1 MEIKSKIEQLIG
13 LLKGETDLYRS
24 MQVVIDREKEA
35 TLQSDLNALNK
46 TIIEKEKI
54 LVEIQQKEAQRRLL
68 VADLSDK
75 LGYGARDLTLTGISQ
90 LVEEPLAKSL
100 NLVCQDFSSVLC
112 RLQADNQRN
121 QQIIEHSRDLIRDS
135 FNLLNELLTPNTVYY
150 RTGNIK
156 STKSTGK
163 CVRSEV

>member
-1 MEIKSKIEQLIG
+1 MKIKSTLAQLIE
-13 LLKGETDLYRS
+13 LLREETDLYRS

-35 TLQSDLNALNK
+35 AVQSDLTALNE

-54 LVEIQQKEAQRRLL
+54 VVEIQQKEAQRRLL
-68 VADLSDK
+68 VAGLSDK
-75 LGYGARDLTLTGISQ
+75 LGCGARDLTLTGISQ

-100 NLVCQDFSSVLC
+100 KLVSQDFSSVLS
-112 RLQADNQRN
+112 RLKTDNQRN

-135 FNLLNELLTPNTVYY
+135 FNLLNELLTPNRVYY

>member
-1 MEIKSKIEQLIG
+1 MMAQLIG
-13 LLKGETDLYRS
+13 LLKEETELYRS

-35 TLQSDLNALNK
+35 AVQSDLTALDK
-46 TIIEKEKI
+46 TIIEKENI
-54 LVEIQQKEAQRRLL
+54 LSEIRQKEAQRRLL
-68 VADLSDK
+68 VTGLSDK
-75 LGYGARDLTLTGISQ
+75 LGCGERDLTLTAISQ
-90 LVEEPLAKSL
+90 LVAEPLAKSL
-100 NLVCQDFSSVLC
+100 KLVSRDFSSVLR

-135 FNLLNELLTPNTVYY
+135 FNLLNELLTPNKVYY

>member
-1 MEIKSKIEQLIG
+1 MMAQLIG
-13 LLKGETDLYRS
+13 LLKEETDLYRS

-35 TLQSDLNALNK
+35 AVQSDLNALNK

-54 LVEIQQKEAQRRLL
+54 LGEIQQKEAQRRLV
-68 VADLSDK
+68 VAGLSDK
-75 LGYGARDLTLTGISQ
+75 LGYGAQELTLTAISQ

-100 NLVCQDFSSVLC
+100 KLVSRDFSSVLC

-121 QQIIEHSRDLIRDS
+121 QQIIAHSRDLIRDS
-135 FNLLNELLTPNTVYY
+135 FNLLNELLTPNKVYY

>member
-1 MEIKSKIEQLIG
+1 MMAQLIG
-13 LLKGETDLYRS
+13 LLKEETDLYRS

-35 TLQSDLNALNK
+35 AVQSYLNALNK
-46 TIIEKEKI
+46 TTIKKEKI
-54 LVEIQQKEAQRRLL
+54 LSEIQQKEAQRRLL
-68 VADLSDK
+68 VAGLSDK
-75 LGYGARDLTLTGISQ
+75 LGYGTRKLTLNEISQ
-90 LVEEPLAKSL
+90 LAEEPLAKSL
-100 NLVCQDFSSVLC
+100 KLVSQDFSSVLS

-121 QQIIEHSRDLIRDS
+121 QQIIAHSRDLIRDS
-135 FNLLNELLTPNTVYY
+135 FNLLNELLTPNKVYY